1 MNDEKW
7 QILPFV
13 SGQSVFYCV
22 SFLFAPHFVPLLR
35 TLNSLIDW
43 FITSF
48 FTFVT
53 HLFDRLFACLLCYSF
68 VRLLIDCVFVCMCV
82 CLGGPFLIIFH
93 HSLIRSFVLHWSIDL
108 FLLPSL
114 IHWVIDW
121 AMDSFPS
128 SFILSFVDWVI
139 DWFLNYSSW
148 YFGSFWLTDSLNH
161 SFIPFSPLSLSHPLI
176 QSVSW

>member
-1 MNDEKW
+1 MSHVYTCVVAAR
-7 QILPFV
+7 FV
-13 SGQSVFYCV
+13 SMACFVTKVTGDKTCNDASTFCHERGSDKSCRHCTFFL
-22 SFLFAPHFVPLLR
+22 SFGYHFVPLLR

-93 HSLIRSFVLHWSIDL
+93 HSLIRSFVLH
-108 FLLPSL
+108 
-114 IHWVIDW
+114 
-121 AMDSFPS
+121 
-128 SFILSFVDWVI
+128 
-139 DWFLNYSSW
+139 
-148 YFGSFWLTDSLNH
+148 
-161 SFIPFSPLSLSHPLI
+161 
-176 QSVSW
+176 